1 MRLIQDMEGL
11 ELINLK
17 ISREEAKIAIEKI
30 VRFLEPNEGEL
41 REGLKDTPE
50 RVVKSWEEIFTGYS
64 LNAEKVL
71 ESTFNAEGYDGI
83 VLLKDIEF
91 HSTCEHHLQ
100 PFSGKAHVA
109 YIPVDRIV
117 GISKLA
123 RLVDMHARRLQNQ
136 ERITK
141 SVADDLETHISPLG
155 CAVIVEARHGCMRC
169 RGVAKQNAIMT
180 TSSMKG
186 VFFDKS
192 DARAE
197 LMQLIHSGH

>member
-1 MRLIQDMEGL
+1 MVG
-11 ELINLK
+11 K
-17 ISREEAKIAIEKI
+17 EEAEQAVKTLLSY
-30 VRFLEPNEGEL
+30 LESDSS
-41 REGLKDTPE
+41 REGLMDTPK
-50 RVVKSWEEIFTGYS
+50 RVIESFDEIFSGYD
-64 LNAEKVL
+64 LDAADVL
-71 ESTFNAEGYDGI
+71 SSTFNAEGYDGI
-83 VLLKDIEF
+83 VLLRDIEF

-169 RGVAKQNAIMT
+169 RGVAKQNAVMT

-197 LMQLIHSGH
+197 LMQLIQSRPLDS

>member
-1 MRLIQDMEGL
+1 MVG
-11 ELINLK
+11 K
-17 ISREEAKIAIEKI
+17 EEAEQAVKTLLSY
-30 VRFLEPNEGEL
+30 LESDSS
-41 REGLKDTPE
+41 REGLMDTPK
-50 RVVKSWEEIFTGYS
+50 RVIESFDEIFSGYD
-64 LNAEKVL
+64 LDAADVL
-71 ESTFNAEGYDGI
+71 SSTFNAEGYDGI
-83 VLLKDIEF
+83 VLLRDIEF

-169 RGVAKQNAIMT
+169 RGIAKQNAVMT

-192 DARAE
+192 DARSE
-197 LMQLIHSGH
+197 LMQLIQSRSLDS

>member
-1 MRLIQDMEGL
+1 MVGKDEA
-11 ELINLK
+11 
-17 ISREEAKIAIEKI
+17 EEAVKTLLGY
-30 VRFLEPNEGEL
+30 LESDSS
-41 REGLKDTPE
+41 REGLKETPK
-50 RVVKSWEEIFTGYS
+50 RVIESFDEIFSGYH
-64 LNAEKVL
+64 LDAADVL
-71 ESTFNAEGYDGI
+71 SSTFNAEGYDGI
-83 VLLKDIEF
+83 VLLRDIEF

-169 RGVAKQNAIMT
+169 RGVAKQNAVMT

-197 LMQLIHSGH
+197 LMQLIQSKQLDS

>member
-1 MRLIQDMEGL
+1 MVG
-11 ELINLK
+11 K
-17 ISREEAKIAIEKI
+17 EEAEQAVKTLLSY
-30 VRFLEPNEGEL
+30 LESDSS
-41 REGLKDTPE
+41 REGLMDTPK
-50 RVVKSWEEIFTGYS
+50 RVIESFDEIFSGYD
-64 LNAEKVL
+64 LDAADVL
-71 ESTFNAEGYDGI
+71 SSTFNAEGYDGI
-83 VLLKDIEF
+83 VLLRDIEF

-169 RGVAKQNAIMT
+169 RGVAKQNAVMT

-192 DARAE
+192 DARSE
-197 LMQLIHSGH
+197 LMQLIQSRSLDS

>member
-1 MRLIQDMEGL
+1 MVGKEEAEQAVKTLLGYL
-11 ELINLK
+11 ESDP
-17 ISREEAKIAIEKI
+17 SREGI
-30 VRFLEPNEGEL
+30 
-41 REGLKDTPE
+41 KDTPK
-50 RVVKSWEEIFTGYS
+50 RVIESFDEIFSGYD
-64 LNAEKVL
+64 LDAADVL
-71 ESTFNAEGYDGI
+71 SSTFNSEGYDGI
-83 VLLKDIEF
+83 VLLRDIEF

-141 SVADDLETHISPLG
+141 SVADDLETYVSPLG

-169 RGVAKQNAIMT
+169 RGVAKQNAVMT

-197 LMQLIHSGH
+197 LMQLIQSGH

>member
-1 MRLIQDMEGL
+1 MQDMVDWRDNMVG
-11 ELINLK
+11 K
-17 ISREEAKIAIEKI
+17 EEAENAVKTLLGY
-30 VRFLEPNEGEL
+30 LESDPS
-41 REGLKDTPE
+41 REGLKDTPK
-50 RVVKSWEEIFTGYS
+50 RVIESFDEIFSGYE
-64 LNAEKVL
+64 LDAADVL
-71 ESTFNAEGYDGI
+71 SSTFNAEGYDGI
-83 VLLKDIEF
+83 VLLRDIEF

-136 ERITK
+136 ERITQ
-141 SVADDLETHISPLG
+141 SIADDLETHVSPLG
-155 CAVIVEARHGCMRC
+155 CAVIIEARHGCMRC
-169 RGVAKQNAIMT
+169 RGVAKQNAVMT

-197 LMQLIHSGH
+197 LMQLIQSRPLDA

>member
-1 MRLIQDMEGL
+1 MVG
-11 ELINLK
+11 K
-17 ISREEAKIAIEKI
+17 EEAEQAVKTLLGY
-30 VRFLEPNEGEL
+30 LESNPL
-41 REGLKDTPE
+41 REGLKDTPK
-50 RVVKSWEEIFTGYS
+50 RVVESFDEIFSGYD
-64 LNAEKVL
+64 LDAADVL
-71 ESTFNAEGYDGI
+71 SSTFNAEGYDGI
-83 VLLKDIEF
+83 VLLRDIEF

-123 RLVDMHARRLQNQ
+123 RLVDMHAKRLQNQ
-136 ERITK
+136 ERITQ
-141 SVADDLETHISPLG
+141 SVADDLETHVSPLG
-155 CAVIVEARHGCMRC
+155 CAVIIEARHGCMRC
-169 RGVAKQNAIMT
+169 RGVAKQNAVMT

-197 LMQLIHSGH
+197 LMQLIQSRPLDA

>member
-1 MRLIQDMEGL
+1 MVG
-11 ELINLK
+11 K
-17 ISREEAKIAIEKI
+17 EEAEQAVKTLLSY
-30 VRFLEPNEGEL
+30 LESDSS
-41 REGLKDTPE
+41 REGLMDTPK
-50 RVVKSWEEIFTGYS
+50 RVIESFDEIFSGYD
-64 LNAEKVL
+64 LDAADVL
-71 ESTFNAEGYDGI
+71 SSTFNAEGYDGI
-83 VLLKDIEF
+83 VLLRDIEF

-169 RGVAKQNAIMT
+169 RGIAKQNAVMT

-192 DARAE
+192 DARSE
-197 LMQLIHSGH
+197 LMQLIQSRALDS